1 MTKQDERMRQQKRL
15 VERAIEQAAANQWQA
30 AVETNLRLIEFGA
43 DAEAYNRLGKAY
55 LELGQYDQALEAYNN
70 ALQLSPTNAIARRN
84 IARIE
89 QLRGLEHSGA
99 AERRYA
105 DPQVFIVDSGK
116 TALTTLTH
124 LASSGL
130 VLALEIGEELAIDI
144 EGQEVFLRDSTG
156 ARIGQLEPLLARR
169 LIELIERGNRY
180 AAVVANVEPG
190 TVKVLIREV
199 YQDPDQRHLVS
210 FPGRLGGDI
219 AHFRTYRGEG
229 AARFDLE
236 VDELQEEEEEEL
248 LEEELVEEGEDDFF
262 RGGSEEEEVGLEA
275 LESEI
280 ATDEEE
286 EEV

>member
-70 ALQLSPTNAIARRN
+70 ALQLSPANVIARRN

-89 QLRGLEHSGA
+89 QLRGLDYSGA
-99 AERRYA
+99 RERRYA

-124 LASSGL
+124 LAPAGV
-130 VLALEIGEELAIDI
+130 VLALEIGEELEIDI
-144 EGQEVFLRDSTG
+144 EEQEVFLRDSTG
-156 ARIGQLEPLLARR
+156 ARVGQLEPLLARR

-180 AAVVANVEPG
+180 AAVVASVEPG

-199 YQDPDQRHLVS
+199 YQDPEQRHLVS

-280 ATDEEE
+280 STDEEE